1 MSKNKNK
8 TKKSKKAKK
17 ATKKIK
23 WFSWLE
29 KLKFFM
35 DLIRL
40 SNYFAIKSKI
50 FMCPL

>member
-8 TKKSKKAKK
+8 TKKPSK

-35 DLIRL
+35 VIL
-40 SNYFAIKSKI
+40 SFINTF
-50 FMCPL
+50 